1 MTTTTTTTTTT
12 SSFFH
17 NRPPVFVKNSSN
29 EVFCAHHLRRRRL
42 QRQEDNK
49 ERRCGRVVTKSM
61 KPSGRRT
68 AAGGAEE
75 IIAHRKVSLSGI
87 NQQRVYSNNKDN
99 NNNNNNA
106 NNSSAPSPQA
116 KQMEN
121 TENMNKSY
129 NKVKIVNGDK
139 SKGELELP
147 RQSDY
152 DSKNNAKNRMK
163 TNGAPMTKLLR
174 TPMAGGVVTAGS
186 RDKELPPLS
195 IAARNLMEQADYA
208 DLSTTMNALHHR
220 RAGYPFC
227 STVDFATDSTGHPIF
242 CLSPLAIHTRNIAGD
257 PKCSLTV
264 KMSGWGGL
272 ANARVTLFG
281 DVYKLPK
288 GEYSAA
294 ANEIFKSK
302 YSTRKESTE
311 LEDLW
316 GDYSFFR
323 MNRLIDAYFVGGFGS
338 LKWIN
343 MEEYKSAAPDAIVT
357 PSHDRNI
364 LDTLAQLNARY
375 SGELMQLVENGC
387 DDLWIISIDKFGM
400 EVRVRVG
407 GSSYITRVKFPD
419 AVTTYQEACEACED
433 IIKLKMYLDS

>member
-1 MTTTTTTTTTT
+1 MIMRVAQQAPRSSVTYKQSLSRRRRRSSRSRSSIKTTNEAADIDSSPPTPNNEMQLKKNNNNINNNINNSTPPTSNVVLKQAKQAATTMTTTM
-12 SSFFH
+12 S
-17 NRPPVFVKNSSN
+17 
-29 EVFCAHHLRRRRL
+29 E
-42 QRQEDNK
+42 
-49 ERRCGRVVTKSM
+49 
-61 KPSGRRT
+61 
-68 AAGGAEE
+68 
-75 IIAHRKVSLSGI
+75 
-87 NQQRVYSNNKDN
+87 NNK
-99 NNNNNNA
+99 
-106 NNSSAPSPQA
+106 
-116 KQMEN
+116 
-121 TENMNKSY
+121 
-129 NKVKIVNGDK
+129 V
-139 SKGELELP
+139 ELELP

-152 DSKNNAKNRMK
+152 DSKNSSKNR
-163 TNGAPMTKLLR
+163 APTTKLLR

-186 RDKELPPLS
+186 RDKELPPLA

-220 RAGYPFC
+220 RAGYPFS

-242 CLSPLAIHTRNIAGD
+242 CLSPLAIHTRNIASD

-264 KMSGWGGL
+264 KMNGWGGL

-281 DVYKLPK
+281 DVYKLSK

-294 ANEIFKSK
+294 ANEIFKNK

-338 LKWIN
+338 LNWIN
-343 MEEYKSAAPDAIVT
+343 LDEYKKAAPDEIVT
-357 PSHDRNI
+357 PSHNRNV
-364 LDTLAQLNARY
+364 LDTLSQLNARY
-375 SGELMQLVENGC
+375 SEEFMKLIENGC

-400 EVRVRVG
+400 EVRVRVSG

-419 AVTTYQEACEACED
+419 AVTSYQEACDACEK
-433 IIKLKMYLDS
+433 IIQKSKFLDS

>member
-1 MTTTTTTTTTT
+1 MTTNCF
-12 SSFFH
+12 SL
-17 NRPPVFVKNSSN
+17 NN
-29 EVFCAHHLRRRRL
+29 EVFCPLPQRIGRQQRLENNNRASAGDRRRR
-42 QRQEDNK
+42 K
-49 ERRCGRVVTKSM
+49 GGGCFVFGSM
-61 KPSGRRT
+61 NPNGRRT
-68 AAGGAEE
+68 AAGGVEE
-75 IIAHRKVSLSGI
+75 TIAHRRFSAGG
-87 NQQRVYSNNKDN
+87 NQQRKSVSSANTNKDN
-99 NNNNNNA
+99 TNSTINS
-106 NNSSAPSPQA
+106 NNSGAPSPPQA
-116 KQMEN
+116 KQVEN
-121 TENMNKSY
+121 TENTSNRN

-152 DSKNNAKNRMK
+152 DSKNNAKNRTR

-264 KMSGWGGL
+264 KMNGWGGL

-294 ANEIFKSK
+294 ANEIFKNK

-338 LKWIN
+338 LNWIN
-343 MEEYKSAAPDAIVT
+343 MEEYKNAAPDAIVT
-357 PSHDRNI
+357 PSHDRNV
-364 LDTLAQLNARY
+364 LDTLAQLNTRY
-375 SGELMQLVENGC
+375 SGELMKLVENGC
-387 DDLWIISIDKFGM
+387 DDLWVISIDKFGM

-419 AVTTYQEACEACED
+419 AVTTYEEACRACEE
-433 IIKLKMYLDS
+433 IIELKSYLDS